1 MIYLFRLFAYLKN
14 YKRQMAF
21 FMFLTVLSVI
31 FTMLQP
37 KLIEWVI
44 DKGIVARAGKNI
56 IYGAVGIFLF
66 GLIGNAANLFGGFSL
81 IKAGQGLSHDMRS
94 DLFRKIVSF
103 SFVNFDK
110 WRTGELMVRLNSD
123 VNTVRMFIR
132 MGLFMIVQSIVTIF
146 GSIIFMFLTDVWL
159 ATIMSIIMGGT
170 LILSLVFVSIMR
182 PLFMKMRVKLD
193 ELNNTLQENLA
204 GSKVVRA
211 FNRQDYEI
219 KKFGLKNRGI
229 YKISLKVGYLFA
241 TFLPFMLFLGNMS
254 VTLILWL
261 GGSEIIQNYNAE
273 TSGFTLGQLN
283 AFITYAMMSIFPL
296 MMLGM
301 VLNFVSM
308 ASASAERIF
317 KLMQDIPDID
327 TPDFPVPADKIKG
340 RIEFDTVSF
349 GYGDGENAVSDISL
363 VIEPGEKIGII
374 GGTGSGKS
382 SLANL
387 IPRLYDPRQ
396 GSILIDGVDI
406 KKYDPSELRKK
417 IGIVLQDSIL
427 FSGGIRENI
436 LYGNPDGGQDIAER
450 AAGIAQALSF
460 IEEKGWDTSIG
471 ERGTGLS
478 GGQRQRVAI
487 ARAIASNPSII
498 ILDDVTSSL
507 DLETERKVSRGIYDE
522 LNDATVLIISQK
534 IKTIKESNRIII
546 MDKGIIIGIGT
557 HEQLLDSNDIYR
569 QIAETQNEFIQ

>member
-1 MIYLFRLFAYLKN
+1 MIYLFKLFAYLRN
-14 YKRQMAF
+14 YKRHMTL

-44 DKGIVARAGKNI
+44 DEGIVAGTGKNI
-56 IYGAVGIFLF
+56 IYGAAGIFLF
-66 GLIGNAANLFGGFSL
+66 GLVGNAANLFGGFSL
-81 IKAGQGLSHDMRS
+81 IRVGQGLSHDVRS
-94 DLFRKIVSF
+94 DLFKKIVSF

-132 MGLFMIVQSIVTIF
+132 MGLFMIVQSMVTIF
-146 GSIIFMFLTDVWL
+146 GSIIFMFLTDVRL
-159 ATIMSIIMGGT
+159 ASIMSVIMGGT
-170 LILSLVFVSIMR
+170 LILSLAFVSVMR
-182 PLFMKMRVKLD
+182 PLFMKMRVRLD

-211 FNRQDYEI
+211 FNRQDHEI
-219 KKFGLKNRGI
+219 EKFSIKNRSI
-229 YKISLKVGYLFA
+229 YRISLKVGYLFGS
-241 TFLPFMLFLGNMS
+241 FMPFMFFLGNIS

-261 GGSEIIQNYNAE
+261 GGAEIIENYNAG
-273 TSGFTLGQLN
+273 TTGFTLGQLI
-283 AFITYAMMSIFPL
+283 AFNNYAMMSIFPL

-317 KLMQDIPDID
+317 RLMQEIPDID
-327 TPDFPVPADKIKG
+327 TPEIPVPADKIKG
-340 RIEFDTVSF
+340 RIEMKSVSF
-349 GYGDGENAVSDISL
+349 GYGDGEDALSDINL
-363 VIEPGEKIGII
+363 VIEPGEKVGII

-387 IPRLYDPRQ
+387 LPRLYDPRQ
-396 GSILIDGVDI
+396 GSILVDDVDI
-406 KKYDPSELRKK
+406 KKYDPSGLRKK
-417 IGIVLQDSIL
+417 IGIVLQESTL

-436 LYGNPDGGQDIAER
+436 LYGNPDGGQDTAER

-460 IEEKGWDTSIG
+460 IEEKGWDSSIG

-507 DLETERKVSRGIYDE
+507 DLETERKVTRGIYDE
-522 LNDATVLIISQK
+522 LNNATVLIISQK
-534 IKTIKESNRIII
+534 IKTIKESNRIIV
-546 MDKGIIIGIGT
+546 MDKGRIIGIGT
-557 HEQLLDSNDIYR
+557 HEELLGSNEIYR
-569 QIAETQNEFIQ
+569 QIAETQNEFIH

>member
-14 YKRQMAF
+14 YKHHMAL
-21 FMFLTVLSVI
+21 FMFLTVVSVI
-31 FTMLQP
+31 FTMIQP

-44 DKGIVARAGKNI
+44 DKGIAAGVSKNI
-56 IYGAVGIFLF
+56 VYGAAGIFLL
-66 GLIGNAANLFGGFSL
+66 GLIGNASNLIGGFSL
-81 IKAGQGLSHDMRS
+81 IKAGQGVSHDIRS

-132 MGLFMIVQSIVTIF
+132 MGLFMIVQSMVTIF
-146 GSIIFMFLTDVWL
+146 GSIIFMFLTDVRL

-170 LILSLVFVSIMR
+170 LILSLAFVSIMR

-211 FNRQDYEI
+211 FNRQTYEI
-219 KKFGLKNRGI
+219 KKFSVKNRDI
-229 YKISLKVGYLFA
+229 YKISLKVGYLFG
-241 TFLPFMLFLGNMS
+241 TFMPFMLFLGNMS

-261 GGSEIIQNYNAE
+261 GGTEIIQNYNSGA
-273 TSGFTLGQLN
+273 TGFTLGQLI
-283 AFITYAMMSIFPL
+283 AFNNYAMMSIFPL

-327 TPDFPVPADKIKG
+327 TPDLPVPADRING
-340 RIEFDTVSF
+340 RIEMKSVSF
-349 GYGDGENAVSDISL
+349 GYGDGENALSDINL
-363 VIEPGEKIGII
+363 VIEPGEKVGII

-406 KKYDPSELRKK
+406 KKFDPSELRRK

-450 AAGIAQALSF
+450 AAKIAQALSF
-460 IEEKGWDTSIG
+460 IEEKGWDTGIG

-487 ARAIASNPSII
+487 ARAVAPNPSII

-507 DLETERKVSRGIYDE
+507 DLETERKVTRGIYDE
-522 LNDATVLIISQK
+522 LNNATVLIISQK
-534 IKTIKESNRIII
+534 IKTIKESNRIIV
-546 MDKGIIIGIGT
+546 MDKGRIIGIGT
-557 HEQLLDSNDIYR
+557 HEELLDSNDIYR
-569 QIAETQNEFIQ
+569 QIAETQNEFIH

>member
-1 MIYLFRLFAYLKN
+1 MIYLFRLFTYLKN
-14 YKRQMAF
+14 YKRQMTF
-21 FMFLTVLSVI
+21 FILLTVVSVI

-44 DKGIVARAGKNI
+44 DEGIIARVGKNI
-56 IYGAVGIFLF
+56 IFGALGIFLF

-94 DLFRKIVSF
+94 DLFKKIVSF

-132 MGLFMIVQSIVTIF
+132 MGLFMIVQSVVTIF
-146 GSIIFMFLTDVWL
+146 GSVIFMFITDVRL
-159 ATIMSIIMGGT
+159 ATIMSAIMGGT
-170 LILSLVFVSIMR
+170 LILSLAFVGIMR

-211 FNRQDYEI
+211 FNRQKFEI
-219 KKFGLKNRGI
+219 EKFNFKNRGI
-229 YKISLKVGYLFA
+229 YRISLKVGYLFG
-241 TFLPFMLFLGNMS
+241 TFMPFMVFLGNMS
-254 VTLILWL
+254 ITLILWL
-261 GGSEIIQNYNAE
+261 GGTEIIENYNAGI
-273 TSGFTLGQLN
+273 TGFTFGELI
-283 AFITYAMMSIFPL
+283 AFNSYAMMSIFPL

-308 ASASAERIF
+308 ASASAERLS
-317 KLMQDIPDID
+317 KLMQEVPDID
-327 TPDFPVPADKIKG
+327 IPELPASADKIKG
-340 RIEFDTVSF
+340 RIEMKSVSF
-349 GYGDGENAVSDISL
+349 GYGDGENALSDINL

-396 GSILIDGVDI
+396 GTILIDGIDI
-406 KKYDPSELRKK
+406 KKFDPSELRRK

-436 LYGNPDGGQDIAER
+436 LYGNPEADHDTAER
-450 AAGIAQALSF
+450 AARIAQALPF
-460 IEEKGWDTSIG
+460 IEEKGWDAGIG
-471 ERGTGLS
+471 ERGSGLS
-478 GGQRQRVAI
+478 GGQRQRVTI

-507 DLETERKVSRGIYDE
+507 DLETERKVTRGIYDE

-534 IKTIKESNRIII
+534 IKSIKESNRIIV
-546 MDKGIIIGIGT
+546 MDKGRIIGTGT
-557 HEQLLDSNDIYR
+557 HEELLGSNDIYR
-569 QIAETQNEFIQ
+569 QIAETQNEFIH